1 MGSFMKIM
9 IKDTK
14 FMISHVSVGIW
25 IIVLAGSGYIGL
37 FGFPRKDMLASCLL
51 AGVACFN
58 GQKGKWSQNMY
69 RMLPMGEKEY
79 KWMIVFENIGFDIFF
94 ALIPALWTIPV
105 CIEKRDI
112 SIFLNCFI
120 CFMALLLWIERI
132 MEMDSLQVMISN
144 SGKKAQRVWEIL
156 LSFSYLIIFSIG
168 FDQELKGIR
177 DVLALG
183 GVLVLVMVVQSV
195 FRYRWSKYIIR

>member
-1 MGSFMKIM
+1 M
-9 IKDTK
+9 
-14 FMISHVSVGIW
+14 
-25 IIVLAGSGYIGL
+25 

-58 GQKGKWSQNMY
+58 GQKGKWSKDMY
-69 RMLPMGEKEY
+69 RMLPVGEKEY
-79 KWMIVFENIGFDIFF
+79 KWMIVFEDIGVDIFF
-94 ALIPALWTIPV
+94 SLIPALWTIPV
-105 CIEKRDI
+105 CIEQRDI

-120 CFMALLLWIERI
+120 CFMALLLWGERI
-132 MEMDSLQVMISN
+132 MEDSLPIMISN
-144 SGKKAQRVWEIL
+144 SGKKAQRLWEIL
-156 LSFSYLIIFSIG
+156 LSFSYLVIFSIG

-177 DVLALG
+177 DVLVLG